1 MDSVNVALMKV
12 SEALATLMMIRD
24 VFLEK
29 KNDRN
34 RLLPACDWKNRPL
47 WCY

>member
-24 VFLEK
+24 MLLEK
-29 KNDRN
+29 KR
-34 RLLPACDWKNRPL
+34 
-47 WCY
+47 